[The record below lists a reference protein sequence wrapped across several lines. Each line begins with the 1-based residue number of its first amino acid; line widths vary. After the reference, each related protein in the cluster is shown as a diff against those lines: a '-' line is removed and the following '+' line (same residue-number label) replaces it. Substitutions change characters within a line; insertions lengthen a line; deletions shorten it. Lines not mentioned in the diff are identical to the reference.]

1 MEWRVVADG
10 PAATMF
16 EAALGTLRLST
27 TVSRVG
33 DREYWSWVVI
43 DQQGYYL
50 AEGRATRAKDAAY
63 LSTRAALSL
72 SRT

>member
-10 PAATMF
+10 PAATTF
-16 EAALGTLRLST
+16 ESTLGTLRLCT
-27 TVSRVG
+27 TASRVG

-50 AEGRATRAKDAAY
+50 AEGHATGAEDAAY

-72 SRT
+72 SWT